1 MASGR
6 PSSDG
11 TLGPDLTPLYR
22 ENWLREYLQSEEV
35 HRNQPSEELKAD
47 PDEVSA
53 WADLM
58 RNSKVGD
65 VLVATGWLLDYPLSG
80 IEVGARLIVVNNQLQ
95 QADPSLWA
103 RVAPVDKNFMILP
116 KRTARV
122 ARPGAADPS

>member
-1 MASGR
+1 MATGR
-6 PSSDG
+6 VDEEAWP
-11 TLGPDLTPLYR
+11 LHPVLYR
-22 ENWLREYLQSEEV
+22 ENWLRRYLRDREA
-35 HRNQPSEELKAD
+35 HRNAPSEELKAD

-80 IEVGARLIVVNNQLQ
+80 IEAGARLIVVNNQLQ

-103 RVAPVDKNFMILP
+103 RVAPVDRKLHVP
-116 KRTARV
+116 PQRTARV
-122 ARPGAADPS
+122 ARRGAADPS